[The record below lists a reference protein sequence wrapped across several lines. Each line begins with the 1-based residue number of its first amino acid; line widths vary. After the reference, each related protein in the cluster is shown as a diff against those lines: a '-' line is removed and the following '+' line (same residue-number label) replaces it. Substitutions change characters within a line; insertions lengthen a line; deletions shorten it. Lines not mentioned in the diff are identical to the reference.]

1 MNVYD
6 FDGTLYEG
14 DSSVDFYRYNLKRKP
29 WLCVLWPVQLAA
41 AIGYKLRIIGKTRM
55 KEVFY
60 LYFRMIDAEAE
71 AGEFWKKNIEKV
83 YPWYYEAHRED
94 DVVISAS
101 PEFFLKYPCAHLG
114 ISNLLASRV
123 DPETGKTEGLNC
135 HGEEKLARFRAAFP
149 DARVEQAYF
158 DRKSDLPVSL
168 LADRLMLVH
177 HYGYVREVERDELPE
192 SWQAYVPKQG

>member
-14 DSSVDFYRYNLKRKP
+14 DSSIDFYKYNLKRKP
-29 WLCVLWPVQLAA
+29 WLCILWPVQLAA
-41 AIGYKLRIIGKTRM
+41 AIGYKLRFISKTRM
-55 KEVFY
+55 KEIFY

-71 AGEFWKKNIEKV
+71 AERFWKKNIEKI

-94 DVVISAS
+94 DVIISAS
-101 PEFFLKYPCAHLG
+101 PEFFLKHPCAHLG

-123 DPETGKTEGLNC
+123 DPSTGRTEGLNC

-149 DARVEQAYF
+149 DAHVEQAYF
-158 DRKSDLPVSL
+158 DRRSDLPVSL

-177 HYGYVREVERDELPE
+177 HYGYVREVDREEFEDKE
-192 SWQAYVPKQG
+192 